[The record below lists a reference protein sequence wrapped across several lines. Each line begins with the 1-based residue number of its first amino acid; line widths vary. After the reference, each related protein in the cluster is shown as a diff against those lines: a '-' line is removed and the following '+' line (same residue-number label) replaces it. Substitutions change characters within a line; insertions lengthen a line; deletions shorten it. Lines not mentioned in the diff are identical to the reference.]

1 MPCSLRIQR
10 RAYSLP
16 LYSPFYIV
24 KDCWGEPWI
33 IPSYRIFDVHTVDQ
47 PQLCEELPCIPVGFM
62 VTYGMAKF
70 ISYDGHMSWPHVL
83 ASDSGTK
90 AVGLC
95 SAAWGWGKFCCLR
108 AWDNGA
114 LWKACA
120 NIHMQGDPL
129 GWWCLLSALRQ
140 PTTVLTSPIHS
151 PETMLAPV
159 ASMIPDPWNFIL
171 TSQLMPCQDCLGQ
184 LNPPHEAKSRFWHG
198 LCACCPTLLP
208 ISPYGCSGSKQ
219 HQRGTWAAQW
229 V

>member
-95 SAAWGWGKFCCLR
+95 SAAWGWQGSFA
-108 AWDNGA
+108 AWGHGTMGHCERLVQIYTCRGTPWD
-114 LWKACA
+114 
-120 NIHMQGDPL
+120 GDV
-129 GWWCLLSALRQ
+129 C
-140 PTTVLTSPIHS
+140 
-151 PETMLAPV
+151 
-159 ASMIPDPWNFIL
+159 
-171 TSQLMPCQDCLGQ
+171 SQLYG
-184 LNPPHEAKSRFWHG
+184 S
-198 LCACCPTLLP
+198 LP
-208 ISPYGCSGSKQ
+208 QC
-219 HQRGTWAAQW
+219 
-229 V
+229 